1 MAEILENLEKGILKA
16 EKGDCISDKE
26 ILRDT
31 INRLKLK
38 LKQLETEI
46 LIAIQS
52 DTFKTLTSIE
62 DWDIYFE
69 QTKEKLKS
77 ELEELK
83 KELA

>member
-1 MAEILENLEKGILKA
+1 M
-16 EKGDCISDKE
+16 
-26 ILRDT
+26 RTT

-38 LKQLETEI
+38 LKYLESEI
-46 LIAIQS
+46 LKIKQS
-52 DTFKTLTSIE
+52 DTFKKVTSIE

-77 ELEELK
+77 EFKKLK

>member
-1 MAEILENLEKGILKA
+1 MKAKLKNIESEILNI
-16 EKGDCISDKE
+16 
-26 ILRDT
+26 
-31 INRLKLK
+31 
-38 LKQLETEI
+38 KQG
-46 LIAIQS
+46 
-52 DTFKTLTSIE
+52 DTFKTVTSIE